1 MITAFMLYCAMQ
13 PAKMNIAQIYFKSV
27 NDCTY
32 YAKTLSGQEFMSEN
46 GVQTYECVCKLVPSI
61 NREKVKV
68 Y

>member
-32 YAKTLSGQEFMSEN
+32 YAEKLSGQEFMSVN
-46 GVQTYECVCKLVPSI
+46 GNQTYECVCKLVPSI
-61 NREKVKV
+61 NPYKVKV

>member
-13 PAKMNIAQIYFKSV
+13 PSEMNMAKIYFRSV

-32 YAKTLSGQEFMSEN
+32 YSKKLSGQVFMSEN
-46 GVQTYECVCKLVPSI
+46 GDQTYECVCKLVAQVNP
-61 NREKVKV
+61 NKVEV

>member
-1 MITAFMLYCAMQ
+1 MLYCAMQ

-32 YAKTLSGQEFMSEN
+32 YAEKLSGQEFMSVN
-46 GVQTYECVCKLVPSI
+46 GNQTYECVCKLVPSI
-61 NREKVKV
+61 NQDKVKV

>member
-13 PAKMNIAQIYFKSV
+13 PSQMNEAKIYFKSI

-32 YAKTLSGQEFMSEN
+32 YAEKLSGH
-46 GVQTYECVCKLVPSI
+46 CKLVPSI
-61 NREKVKV
+61 NPDKVKV

>member
-13 PAKMNIAQIYFKSV
+13 PSEMNTAKIYFRSV

-32 YAKTLSGQEFMSEN
+32 YSKKLSGQVFMSEN
-46 GVQTYECVCKLVPSI
+46 GNQTYECHCKLVPSI
-61 NREKVKV
+61 NSDKVKV

>member
-1 MITAFMLYCAMQ
+1 MQ

-46 GVQTYECVCKLVPSI
+46 GTQTYECVCKLVPSV
-61 NREKVKV
+61 NPDKVKV

>member
-32 YAKTLSGQEFMSEN
+32 YADKLSGQEFMSVN
-46 GVQTYECVCKLVPSI
+46 GNQTYECVCKLVPSI
-61 NREKVKV
+61 NPDKVKV